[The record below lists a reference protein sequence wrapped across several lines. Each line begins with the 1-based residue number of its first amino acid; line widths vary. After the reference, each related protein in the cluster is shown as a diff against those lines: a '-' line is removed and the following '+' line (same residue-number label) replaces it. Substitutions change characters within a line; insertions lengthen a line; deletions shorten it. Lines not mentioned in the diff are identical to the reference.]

1 MDYWFYHLE
10 HASVEAVLPQLL
22 EKTRSKGWQALV
34 KMSDTRLPDLDKYL
48 WTYRDD
54 SFLPHGRD
62 DEPMSDRHPIRLSS
76 TAERSDGAE
85 CIFLL
90 DQTEIDLSDSVERCI
105 VIIEGQKADSVTFER
120 GRWKR
125 LKDTNASMSYWQQ
138 NDRGEWQK
146 KA

>member
-10 HASVEAVLPQLL
+10 HASIEAVLPQLL
-22 EKTRSKGWQALV
+22 EKTRSKGWTALV
-34 KMSDTRLPDLDKYL
+34 KMSDARLPDMDKYL

-62 DEPMSDRHPIRLSS
+62 DEPMSDQNPIRLSS
-76 TAERSDGAE
+76 TAATSETAE
-85 CIFLL
+85 CVFLL
-90 DQTEIDLSDSVERCI
+90 DQSELELSESAERCI
-105 VIIEGQKADSVTFER
+105 IIIEGQKADSVSFER
-120 GRWKR
+120 ARWKR
-125 LKDTNASMSYWQQ
+125 LKDLGSVMSYWQQ